1 MHVGVV
7 YYWVALVNYVSISEC
22 SVHNVSLLC
31 LLLGISNVTRF
42 LGIGIALAAMPII
55 VGFALFGF
63 MSLNTLT
70 FLFALMVGSK
80 AINYALNGPALK
92 QLYIPTTPDVKFKA
106 QAWIETFGS
115 RSSKQ
120 AGSIFNMSLGPLQT
134 TFGSVL
140 GKSYYL
146 TLSGIL
152 CFPLLAL
159 WLVIALFLGKTFK
172 NAVSSNTTVC

>member
-1 MHVGVV
+1 M
-7 YYWVALVNYVSISEC
+7 
-22 SVHNVSLLC
+22 
-31 LLLGISNVTRF
+31 LGISNITRF
-42 LGIGIALAAMPII
+42 LGVKAALAAMPLI
-55 VGFALFGF
+55 VGLALFGF
-63 MSLNTLT
+63 MSLNSLS

-120 AGSIFNMSLGPLQT
+120 AGSLFNMSLAPLQT
-134 TFGSVL
+134 AFGALAGRSH
-140 GKSYYL
+140 YL
-146 TLSGIL
+146 MLSGIL

-159 WLVIALFLGKTFK
+159 WLVIAIFLGNSFRRAINEKS
-172 NAVSSNTTVC
+172 VIC